1 MLFVFLLYLPLSAA
15 IFHCQLYFHPQ
26 SCCMWIWDAFMLVF
40 NAFKIRPHP
49 PPEEL
54 QQTWS
59 QFVLK
64 RLWSV
69 STSHLSF
76 CVVSTG
82 NYSKEE
88 CCGMICIV
96 SDVFNCLFFCGFTWK
111 QRKKKPQQL
120 IASCV
125 VIPFGCVLER
135 AGSLWYWWT
144 STAGQIFLP
153 DSYMRSTNA
162 NLKISNLKHTS
173 SHLGQWFPSSGP
185 WAGRAPWAEPHQAKK
200 KVINSK
206 NRQVTCLLWS
216 N

>member
-88 CCGMICIV
+88 CCGMICMV

-111 QRKKKPQQL
+111 QRKKKTSAAHCVLCCHPFWLCVGTCWFSLVLMNKHRGPDFLAWLLYEINECKFKNKQLKTHIFTSRSVIPQQWAL
-120 IASCV
+120 SW
-125 VIPFGCVLER
+125 E
-135 AGSLWYWWT
+135 GSV
-144 STAGQIFLP
+144 
-153 DSYMRSTNA
+153 
-162 NLKISNLKHTS
+162 
-173 SHLGQWFPSSGP
+173 
-185 WAGRAPWAEPHQAKK
+185 GRATPGQKK
-200 KVINSK
+200 G
-206 NRQVTCLLWS
+206 RQQQK
-216 N
+216 